1 MNLFSVDFTLGELQI
16 VRQSLDVISIS
27 GKDAKILAA
36 LQIKLESEI
45 QNIQTM
51 LQQTKFE
58 KQQELIKTVEA
69 DKKKTSKS

>member
-16 VRQSLDVISIS
+16 IRQSLDVISIS
-27 GKDAKILAA
+27 GKDARILAA
-36 LQIKLESEI
+36 LQIKLESEM

-51 LQQTKFE
+51 LQQAEFE
-58 KQQELIKTVEA
+58 KQQELLKTVEA